1 MEALHVK
8 IIADGAFDAARGRFV
23 MTKAGPFTATLE
35 EFETED
41 ATLKKNANDLEA
53 QAKQNTAS
61 LQNGKLTKREYDA
74 LKNQLAKG
82 DRDLHGQLVSFKK
95 KYASVRW
102 IYSTIEGKPAFR
114 RDDYQEGFV
123 KGSTRIM
130 AEFPKVLEGGGTAYV
145 EAFFYDPI
153 PDPEDKTGKTTKKL
167 KPKNS
172 PPYGCFISATG
183 QPDVVAAEWRDAKG
197 NLIKEKVAYGSTV
210 YLHLYTNALYGN
222 EIKVRLKDTHRT
234 NANLPPTEHDQ
245 DDQPIESLS
254 PDPDAADKFFS
265 RKVKIYHY
273 PKGDPHNNLPS
284 KAVTGMLG
292 NAHTKDNEL
301 DLNIQKCVIAV
312 FIEPRWQ
319 FDGADS
325 NRNTRTDDG
334 STLEIHPIVYHP
346 RLVNGSRAMS
356 SCKLT
361 VSKNEATYKEKALKG
376 NSVVVIS
383 DGAAKERQKEDGKE
397 RKDFTIGVFIDGTA
411 NNRYNSQAR
420 IQWEKMRLH
429 EPQEVYNDADHLR
442 IYAKS
447 EDEVEG
453 TKKFTVQGT
462 PYEYKYG
469 EGSYENDP
477 TNTAILFDHYK
488 KNKTTFKVYTE
499 GIGTQT
505 LGHEENG
512 IWVVDSYEGDANR
525 GLALGGGS
533 SGIIARVKRA
543 IEQTSKMIK
552 ENLKAD
558 QAIGTLTID
567 IFGFSRGA
575 AAARNFVDE
584 VMLREYFATG
594 LKDRNGNDVD
604 AAFAIEGKFPKHG
617 WLGYKLTEKNI
628 TIDSLIVRFAGL
640 YDTVAHF
647 GYSQSDDIQE
657 LGLNSIA
664 KAKHVVHM
672 TANDEIR
679 ANFSLSRIPR
689 GPNHIELNLP
699 GVHSDVGG
707 CYIEGRPE
715 GVPFAKNGPSD
726 PNGYHFILRTT
737 NQRKLESDKNRLV
750 EAGWYTEDQ
759 IQIFPLRNGAGEL
772 RSYRPYISN
781 QYSFIPLHLMC
792 KYALQIEVPFTMN
805 TLTKAKNFTNNP
817 ISGNVK
823 FLNTIKS
830 RLDAYANNVF
840 ASPTG
845 NVSCTFELEDLK
857 KLRNNYLHYNAVVGD
872 ALNVNAPT
880 TGGKRDE
887 VKP

>member
-1 MEALHVK
+1 M
-8 IIADGAFDAARGRFV
+8 FDAARGRFV
-23 MTKAGPFTATLE
+23 MTKAGTFTATLE

-41 ATLKKNANDLEA
+41 VTLKKKSNDLEA
-53 QAKQNTAS
+53 QAKQNTAL
-61 LQNGKLTKREYDA
+61 LQSGNLTKREYDA

-82 DRDLHGQLVSFKK
+82 ERDLHGQLVNFKK
-95 KYASVRW
+95 KYAGVRW
-102 IYSTIEGKPAFR
+102 IYSTVEGTPAFR

-130 AEFPKVLEGGGTAYV
+130 AEFPKVLEGGGIAYV

-153 PDPEDKTGKTTKKL
+153 PDPDKKTDETTKSL
-167 KPKNS
+167 KPKNT

-183 QPDVVAAEWRDAKG
+183 KPDVVAAEWRDVKG

-210 YLHLYTNALYGN
+210 YLHLYTDALYGN
-222 EIKVRLKDTHRT
+222 EIKVRLKDTHNT
-234 NANLPPTEHDQ
+234 NANLPPTEHGK

-273 PKGDPHNNLPS
+273 PQGDPHNNLPS
-284 KAVTGMLG
+284 NAVTGMLG
-292 NAHTKDNEL
+292 NAHTKNNEL

-346 RLVNGSRAMS
+346 RLQNGSRAMS

-397 RKDFTIGVFIDGTA
+397 RKYFTIGVFIDGTA

-420 IQWEKMRLH
+420 IQWEKKRLH

-442 IYAKS
+442 IHAKNA
-447 EDEVEG
+447 DEVEG
-453 TKKFTVQGT
+453 TEKFTVKGT

-477 TNTAILFDHYK
+477 TNTAILFDHYNCG
-488 KNKTTFKVYTE
+488 KNTFRVYTE

-505 LGHEENG
+505 IGREENG
-512 IWVVDSYEGDANR
+512 IWVAESYEEDSSQ
-525 GLALGGGS
+525 GLAIGMGS
-533 SGIIARVKRA
+533 SGIIDRVKRA
-543 IEQTSKMIK
+543 IELLVKK
-552 ENLKAD
+552 LKDNVKAD
-558 QAIGTLTID
+558 QAIGALIID

-584 VMLREYFATG
+584 IMLNEYFAPG
-594 LKDRNGNDVD
+594 LKDRNGNHVD
-604 AAFAIEGKFPKHG
+604 AAHSVNGKFPKHG
-617 WLGYKLTEKNI
+617 WLGYQLTEAEI
-628 TIDSLIVRFAGL
+628 TIDSITVRFAGL
-640 YDTVAHF
+640 YDTVAHY
-647 GYSQSDDIQE
+647 GPIQSNDIQE

-664 KAKHVVHM
+664 RAKHVVHM
-672 TANDEIR
+672 TACDEIR

-707 CYIEGRPE
+707 SYIEGRPE
-715 GVPFAKNGPSD
+715 GVPFAKDGPSD
-726 PNGYHFILRTT
+726 PDGYHSICRTS
-737 NQRKLESDKNRLV
+737 NHRKLETDKKKLI
-750 EAGWYTEDQ
+750 EEGWFTEDQ
-759 IQIFPLRNGAGEL
+759 LRIIPLRNGAGEL
-772 RSYRPYISN
+772 RSYRSYISN
-781 QYSFIPLHLMC
+781 QYSLIPLHMMC
-792 KYALQIEVPFTMN
+792 NFAVQKEVPIDFFK
-805 TLTKAKNFTNNP
+805 LTSSKTFAKNTIP
-817 ISGNVK
+817 QNVE
-823 FLNTIKS
+823 FLNRIKS
-830 RLDAYANNVF
+830 KIESYAAQVIS
-840 ASPTG
+840 SPKG
-845 NVSCTFELEDLK
+845 NFRYAIALEDLK
-857 KLRNNYLHYNAVVGD
+857 KLRNHYLHHNAVVSGL
-872 ALNVNAPT
+872 LNVNVPAD
-880 TGGKRDE
+880 GDRRFE
-887 VKP
+887 VQSV